1 MISSVLMPPLC
12 LVGDASPTYG
22 SKLHNKWPKKIC
34 FQGFRVETTL
44 SPLRCFEADG
54 ITSVSYQI
62 PRQWVY
68 LDLSPRAG
76 QDASRKLSVMPAVT
90 PSTLLITKTKRWFF
104 VDEPSRP
111 LSQRKAAR
119 DLEDIKVLL
128 EWLSSKV

>member
-1 MISSVLMPPLC
+1 MLRGGWDHQRKLPDPKTVGLPR
-12 LVGDASPTYG
+12 LV
-22 SKLHNKWPKKIC
+22 PKSRP
-34 FQGFRVETTL
+34 GRVEETL
-44 SPLRCFEADG
+44 
-54 ITSVSYQI
+54 
-62 PRQWVY
+62 
-68 LDLSPRAG
+68 
-76 QDASRKLSVMPAVT
+76 MPAVT

>member
-1 MISSVLMPPLC
+1 MVPKFTIS
-12 LVGDASPTYG
+12 GQ
-22 SKLHNKWPKKIC
+22 KKIC

-68 LDLSPRAG
+68 FDLSPRAG